1 MTMTRIVKCLA
12 VGIIFA
18 GLAATQSQAYADS
31 RSDASRSR
39 INGPP
44 PSSKGAT
51 VRWADRTV
59 HAPGLARNPDRNH
72 LRPNGH
78 GAVIRCG
85 INYLPHSP

>member
-18 GLAATQSQAYADS
+18 GLGATQSQAYADS
-31 RSDASRSR
+31 RSDSSRGRISGPQLPSR
-39 INGPP
+39 
-44 PSSKGAT
+44 GAA
-51 VRWADRTV
+51 VRWPDRTV
-59 HAPGLARNPDRNH
+59 HPPGLARNPDRNH

-85 INYLPHSP
+85 VNYLPHSP